1 MTGLL
6 LLSWLTWGLTRSEQ
20 GTQLDAG
27 MHMPASWSDP
37 TPHPDKWLSVLEK
50 HTFLMLSLNPNTFKW
65 ARMTSRCRTAIH
77 SDELIGAR
85 VQGRREKPDI
95 DTLCPQST
103 SQELP
108 VMGKENASS
117 RSLVTTSPWIWC
129 ETRPA
134 RRELSELQSYDWAVQ
149 LTKI

>member
-6 LLSWLTWGLTRSEQ
+6 LLSWLTWGLTRSKQ
-20 GTQLDAG
+20 RTYML
-27 MHMPASWSDP
+27 ASWSDP
-37 TPHPDKWLSVLEK
+37 TPRPDKWFPEWEK
-50 HTFLMLSLNPNTFKW
+50 HTFLMLCLNPNSFKW
-65 ARMTSRCRTAIH
+65 ARTTSRCRTAIR

-85 VQGRREKPDI
+85 VQDRREETDI

-108 VMGKENASS
+108 VMGKEYASS
-117 RSLVTTSPWIWC
+117 RSLVTTSPRIWC

-134 RRELSELQSYDWAVQ
+134 RREISELQSYDWAVQ
-149 LTKI
+149 LS